1 MWYYRVLRTKLSEWW
16 SLLTS
21 WEYFYVIVFFYY
33 FALFLEFFKIFH
45 TGVYAKINGSDHYV
59 LQVQIS
65 AILTILYAAKTPDVF
80 HF

>member
-1 MWYYRVLRTKLSEWW
+1 MVLPSVTNEVVRMVELAYIMGV
-16 SLLTS
+16 LLCNC
-21 WEYFYVIVFFYY
+21 FFYY
-33 FALFLEFFKIFH
+33 FALFLAFFKIFH
-45 TGVYAKINGSDHYV
+45 AGVYAKINGSDHYV